1 MTTRMPALFIGH
13 GNPMNTLAD
22 NRYTAAWRH
31 LGETLPRPKAILS
44 VSAHWYTRG
53 IGVTAMQKPRT
64 IHDFYGFPP
73 ELFAIEYPA
82 PGDAALASRVRDLL
96 APLGVALDTEW
107 GLDHGTWSVLVHL
120 YPNADIP
127 VVQLS
132 IDATQPPAFHYALGG
147 KLQSLRDEGVLIF
160 GSGNVVH
167 NLGEVKRAAGATPFD
182 WASQF
187 EGKVRDCIQ
196 RGDHSPL
203 IDYEKFGRGAELSM
217 PTPEHYLPLLYV
229 LGAQGP
235 QDTASIPIDGIDLGS
250 ISMLSVL
257 LSS

>member
-1 MTTRMPALFIGH
+1 MPAVFIGH

-31 LGETLPRPKAILS
+31 LGETLPRPKAILA

-53 IGVTAMQKPRT
+53 IGVTAMRKPRT

-73 ELFAIEYPA
+73 ELFAVEYPA

-107 GLDHGTWSVLVHL
+107 GLDHGAWSVLAHL
-120 YPNADIP
+120 YPHADIP

-132 IDATQPPAFHYALGG
+132 IDATQSPAFHYALGG
-147 KLQSLRDEGVLIF
+147 KLQVLRAEGVLIF
-160 GSGNVVH
+160 GSGNIVH
-167 NLGEVKRAAGATPFD
+167 NLGEVIMAPAASPFG
-182 WASQF
+182 WAVQF
-187 EGKVRDCIQ
+187 EGEIRDCIL

-203 IDYEKFGRGAELSM
+203 IDYEKFGRSAELSV

-235 QDTASIPIDGIDLGS
+235 AEKASIPVDGIDLGS